1 MMNSRE
7 RLLAA
12 VNLEPLDRV
21 PFSGYELDRW
31 CNDGFYKTE
40 PSYKE
45 LMDYLAKK
53 ADRIYMTNEDRGEFR
68 LQENREWRGDG
79 CTYSESI
86 IHAPGRDLRMLQKK
100 NDNVNTW
107 WVLEHYCKDL
117 EDIEAYI
124 NVLPDK
130 ASCIDMTKVLR
141 EKEEAGD
148 SGIVMLSPADPIGEG
163 AHIVEM
169 GEFLVYCI
177 TETDTIKRFLD
188 AIFEVQMY
196 HLRQIL
202 KYDVKD
208 VMFRICGPEYAT
220 PPYLSPEMFN
230 EIVTKYLI
238 IMCREIREAGGIP
251 RIHCHGKI
259 RNVLDE
265 FLLTDAMALDP
276 CEPPPDGD
284 ADLAYLKAKCGD
296 RFCLMGGMELHEL
309 ENSSPQRVRE
319 IVRRSMEMAKG
330 TTGYIMLATAAPI
343 NVPLSEKTRR
353 NYIEM
358 VEATIEYGKY

>member
-1 MMNSRE
+1 
-7 RLLAA
+7 
-12 VNLEPLDRV
+12 LDRV

-31 CNDGFYKTE
+31 RKDEFYTTE
-40 PSYKE
+40 PSYRE
-45 LMDYLAKK
+45 LMDYLAAH
-53 ADRIYMTNEDRGEFR
+53 ADRIYMTSESRESFP

-107 WVLEHYCKDL
+107 WCLEHFCKDL
-117 EDIEAYI
+117 DDIEAYI
-124 NVLPDK
+124 KILPFK
-130 ASCIDMTKVLR
+130 ATKVDMTRVIK
-141 EKEEAGD
+141 EKQEVGD

-163 AHIVEM
+163 AHIMEM
-169 GEFLVYCI
+169 GEFLVNCI
-177 TETDTIKRFLD
+177 IETDTIKRFLD
-188 AIFEVQMY
+188 AIFEVQMH
-196 HLRQIL
+196 HLRQVL
-202 KYDVKD
+202 KSDVKD

-220 PPYLSPEMFN
+220 PPYLSPKMFY

-238 IMCREIREAGGIP
+238 IMCREIRVAGGIP

-259 RNVLDE
+259 KEVLDD
-265 FLLTDAMALDP
+265 FLMTDAMAIDP

-284 ADLAYLKAKCGD
+284 ADLAYLKEKCGD

-319 IVRRSMEMAKG
+319 IVRQSIEMAKG
-330 TTGYIMLATAAPI
+330 KTGYIMLATAAPI
-343 NVPLSEKTRR
+343 NTPLSEKTKR
-353 NYIEM
+353 NYMEM
-358 VEATIEYGKY
+358 IEATIEYGKY